1 MHEHEVD
8 HAGAC
13 FVCRAA
19 RDAREPSLEPP
30 REPPP
35 KSSRRRFLNAAVGAA
50 LAGPLVAG
58 AARADAGRGTGRPE
72 TGRGADLRAFRD
84 TDRRFVIEAGLALT
98 ESGGKLAVR
107 RDVSILVQGGAI
119 EDVVDGFGGPR
130 RWGGR
135 ARLDARAHFVT
146 PGFISGHTHVA
157 GGTTTRGIIES
168 GRSFARPLQLA
179 DALSNDE
186 LDAITAFN
194 LAELMLSGC
203 TTQLEMSLSLKQA
216 ESYVRV
222 ARRLGARGYPGGMIP
237 GIHRLFPIWFRSN
250 DQALFDS
257 VPGTLAEIEANL
269 QFARRNMGL
278 EDGRIQPMM
287 TPHAT
292 DTQTPKTMRAIAAA
306 ARELGTGVHIHLSQS
321 ASETATARRLW
332 GMTPAQW
339 CDSFGLLDGPF
350 FGAHMSGLDF
360 AVDPPVLNAKGAV
373 YAHCPSAGGAGGD
386 TQPYPEALS
395 KNLRVN
401 VGIDTHSN
409 DYVEN
414 LKLAVLYGQARHS
427 LLNSATNPLVK
438 PTMLMAI
445 DGATRVAAAGLRRP
459 DLGRIAPGAKA
470 DLVSIDVSG
479 PLVGVGALP
488 REPLNNLLYANGQSV
503 RHVLIDG
510 RLQVANGRFVA
521 EDLGLIAAE
530 AGRTVEKLW
539 RLLEA
544 EGFFG

>member
-1 MHEHEVD
+1 MNHEHDHEAK

-13 FVCRAA
+13 FICNAA
-19 RDAREPSLEPP
+19 RDPNAPSIDPAP
-30 REPPP
+30 AQPG
-35 KSSRRRFLNAAVGAA
+35 RRRFLNAAVGAA

-58 AARADAGRGTGRPE
+58 AAHADSGS
-72 TGRGADLRAFRD
+72 DDFRAFRD
-84 TDRRFVIEAGLALT
+84 RSRRFVIEAGLALT
-98 ESGGKLAVR
+98 EASGQLAIR
-107 RDVSILVQGGAI
+107 RNVSILVHGNSI
-119 EDVVDGFGGPR
+119 EDVVDGFGGSR
-130 RWGGR
+130 RWGER

-168 GRSFARPLQLA
+168 GRSFARPLELA
-179 DALSNDE
+179 DTLSDDE

-203 TTQLEMSLSLKQA
+203 TTQLEMALSLKQA

-237 GIHRLFPIWFRSN
+237 GIHRLFPIWFRAN

-269 QFARRNMGL
+269 QFARRNMGI
-278 EDGRIQPMM
+278 EDGRILPMI

-292 DTQTPKTMRAIAAA
+292 DTQTPETMRAIAAA
-306 ARELGTGVHIHLSQS
+306 ARELGTGVHFHLSQS
-321 ASETATARRLW
+321 ANETNTVKRLW

-360 AVDPPVLNAKGAV
+360 TVDPPVLNAKGAV
-373 YAHCPSAGGAGGD
+373 YAHCPSAGGAGGG

-395 KNLRVN
+395 KNMRVN
-401 VGIDTHSN
+401 IGIDTHSN

-414 LKLAVLYGQARHS
+414 LKLAVLYGQARRS
-427 LLNSATNPLVK
+427 LLNSSTNPLVN

-445 DGATRVAAAGLRRP
+445 DGATRVGAAGLRRT

-479 PLVGVGALP
+479 PLVGVGTLP
-488 REPLNNLLYANGQSV
+488 REPLNNLLYAHGLSV

-510 RLQVANGRFVA
+510 QLQVANGRFVA
-521 EDLGLIAAE
+521 ANLGRIASD
-530 AGRTVEKLW
+530 AGRAVEKLW
-539 RLLEA
+539 GMLAA